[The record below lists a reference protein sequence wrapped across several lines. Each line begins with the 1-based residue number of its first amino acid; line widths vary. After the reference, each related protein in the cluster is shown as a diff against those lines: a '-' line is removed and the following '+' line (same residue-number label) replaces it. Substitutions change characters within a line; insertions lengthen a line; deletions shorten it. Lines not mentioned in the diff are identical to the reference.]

1 MFTKRILWNLKARS
15 FKCTLVN
22 VVKVKFI
29 IPRLRPPH
37 WIRSYVLGC
46 PPSTLKESLWTTPAD
61 ERLRG
66 SQALRACSTELPLR
80 HHATMRAIKVYAPC
94 PPHFIKCPGDTSH
107 LHWILQVTERVHIHC
122 LILILTIKGERGG
135 RAESETATVLQSAQW
150 CSGVSR
156 RRDQQV
162 GGASIHTAPHPN
174 PARQIQGVT
183 FSPLPSDTYIL
194 SPCCYYDFSFI
205 TLICT
210 AENSEANLIL
220 IGSHIYDNS
229 QLQLIKDK
237 NWRQT

>member
-1 MFTKRILWNLKARS
+1 MLILKGCVVILSLRSGQLTCTVVWKRTLTPQRLCCRRNYTDPGKENEMFTKRILWNLKARS

-80 HHATMRAIKVYAPC
+80 HRATMRAIKVYAPC

-122 LILILTIKGERGG
+122 LILILTIKGERGDG
-135 RAESETATVLQSAQW
+135 QRV
-150 CSGVSR
+150 R
-156 RRDQQV
+156 RPPCYKALSDAV
-162 GGASIHTAPHPN
+162 ACPGA
-174 PARQIQGVT
+174 VT
-183 FSPLPSDTYIL
+183 
-194 SPCCYYDFSFI
+194 
-205 TLICT
+205 
-210 AENSEANLIL
+210 NRSEAPAFTLPRI
-220 IGSHIYDNS
+220 
-229 QLQLIKDK
+229 
-237 NWRQT
+237 QTLLVRSKA